1 MAENKSFTMVATD
14 GALAVDSPR
23 SPKSPK
29 SPKSAAAAEET
40 FKPVPLFGRKGL
52 FRFADGTD
60 VVLMLLG
67 TVFGLASGAAL
78 PAFSLLLGDLYTDF
92 NSSQPDDAIL
102 AAGRKYAR
110 LFSWVAL
117 GAAVAGFGQ
126 VAFFT
131 LSSERQTLRVRK
143 AYLASLLR
151 QDIAWFDTSR
161 SGEHTASI
169 AENSVVIRE
178 AMGEKL
184 GALFMNIGMCVFGL
198 ALGFTLN
205 WSLTLVVMSAT
216 PLLAFGGYM
225 FLKTME
231 EATTGGLKAY
241 SKAGGVA
248 EEAFSLIRTV
258 AGLGA
263 ERRVADRYQAHLNE
277 AEAHGVH
284 RAKGQGVAMGIT
296 FGVYFLA
303 VRCSVG
309 NATTMTRRDRRVTSR
324 RAVLPSPPRCSRRR
338 TRR

>member
-1 MAENKSFTMVATD
+1 MAPAGAPGSGKAEQDKASFQLVVPASEGGTSPP
-14 GALAVDSPR
+14 LSPR
-23 SPKSPK
+23 A
-29 SPKSAAAAEET
+29 AAAAEEA

-52 FRFADGTD
+52 FRFADKVD
-60 VVLMLLG
+60 VLLMLLG

-92 NSSQPDDAIL
+92 NSSLPDDAIL
-102 AAGRKYAR
+102 AAGVKYAK

-184 GALFMNIGMCVFGL
+184 GALFMNVGMCIFGL
-198 ALGFTLN
+198 ALGFSLN

-216 PLLAFGGYM
+216 PLLALGGYM

-231 EATTGGLKAY
+231 DATTGGLKAY

-263 ERRVADRYQAHLNE
+263 ERRIADRYQVHLNE
-277 AEAHGVH
+277 AEAHGMH

-296 FGVYFLA
+296 FGVYFLS
-303 VRCSVG
+303 VSSHRRCLLVMPACLPVG
-309 NATTMTRRDRRVTSR
+309 PRRFSH
-324 RAVLPSPPRCSRRR
+324 
-338 TRR
+338 

>member
-1 MAENKSFTMVATD
+1 MAPAEAPAGTGGRAAQDKPSFMLTVKASEGGTSPQK
-14 GALAVDSPR
+14 SPR
-23 SPKSPK
+23 A
-29 SPKSAAAAEET
+29 AAAAEES

-52 FRFADGTD
+52 FRFADKVD
-60 VVLMLLG
+60 VLLMSLG
-67 TVFGLASGAAL
+67 TVFGLASGSAL

-92 NSSQPDDAIL
+92 NSSKPDDEIL
-102 AAGRKYAR
+102 AAGRKYAQ

-198 ALGFTLN
+198 ALGFSLN

-216 PLLAFGGYM
+216 PLLALGGYM

-231 EATTGGLKAY
+231 DATTGGLKAY

-263 ERRVADRYQAHLNE
+263 ERRVADRYQVHLNE
-277 AEAHGVH
+277 AEAHGMS

-296 FGVYFLA
+296 FGVYFL
-303 VRCSVG
+303 SV
-309 NATTMTRRDRRVTSR
+309 S
-324 RAVLPSPPRCSRRR
+324 SF
-338 TRR
+338 